1 LQQQYREEGVYCH
14 RFLYKAEYPVLFL
27 DLKSYKSF
35 RLHKSMVRKK
45 MVFLKLRLEI
55 KRYKSILEDEAYL
68 EVS

>member
-1 LQQQYREEGVYCH
+1 
-14 RFLYKAEYPVLFL
+14 
-27 DLKSYKSF
+27 
-35 RLHKSMVRKK
+35 